1 MIMTFSP
8 RCETSVAVEWG
19 SPALQAKA
27 DEVVHGDGPRAVA
40 AYIRHVLKET
50 RLPLDRIGRHRII
63 LGTSE
68 DGRPAS
74 GAINGRNI
82 LVVGETQSGKSSAEQ
97 AQPCTSWYDS
107 SPSRAIAGGPGVELL
122 SSASFTALPLTV
134 SCFSCIQ

>member
-27 DEVVHGDGPRAVA
+27 DKVVHGDGPRAVA

-82 LVVGETQSGKSSAEQ
+82 LVVGETQSGKSWVTGLSCEQ
-97 AQPCTSWYDS
+97 MILQGYCIHPGHLSPIRPAPRS
-107 SPSRAIAGGPGVELL
+107 SPGR
-122 SSASFTALPLTV
+122 
-134 SCFSCIQ
+134 